1 MKNLTNIE
9 VLTLCGMS
17 KNARHEYIFKNVL
30 LPFASDCV
38 KYNHCENGDIT
49 IEYIASGLYTKFLD
63 LRQKVSEN
71 DGILL
76 DCTQTD
82 VKAVKWAICLL
93 RKIVNGLNFT
103 PAGTYKKV
111 SAMDLKGFTMDVKG
125 HKGETLR
132 QYTFGDIHTEGK
144 TIIEKSDRKSTKKV
158 DVVDVLKQWENRDSK
173 SEARK
178 VRQFTMYTDE
188 EGNSASEETTIKGNY
203 RTPEEDLIYNC
214 AMVKARKL
222 VSKIAIE
229 DKSFNHVYEVLTRD
243 GVLSDSD
250 RMTISRFRK
259 RHNLEDLTLS
269 DLRYLFA

>member
-38 KYNHCENGDIT
+38 KYNRCENGDIT

-82 VKAVKWAICLL
+82 VKAIKWAICLL

-103 PAGTYKKV
+103 PAGTYKTV

-229 DKSFNHVYEVLTRD
+229 DKSFNHVYEVLTRE

-250 RMTISRFRK
+250 RMTLSRFRK
-259 RHNLEDLTLS
+259 RHNLDDLTLS

>member
-1 MKNLTNIE
+1 MKNLTNNE

-17 KNARHEYIFKNVL
+17 KNERHAYIFKNVL

-38 KYNHCENGDIT
+38 KYNRCENGDVT
-49 IEYIASGLYTKFLD
+49 CEYIASGLYSKFLE
-63 LRQKVSEN
+63 LRDKVAEN

-93 RKIVNGLNFT
+93 RKVVNGLNFT

-111 SAMDLKGFTMDVKG
+111 SAMDLQGFTMDVKDS
-125 HKGETLR
+125 KGKTIRE
-132 QYTFGDIHTEGK
+132 YNFNAIHTEGK
-144 TIIEKSDRKSTKKV
+144 TIIEKSENKATKKV
-158 DVVDVLKQWENRDSK
+158 DVVDVLKQWENRDSRT
-173 SEARK
+173 EARK
-178 VRQFTMYTDE
+178 VRLFTMYTDE
-188 EGNSASEETTIKGNY
+188 DGNKASEETTIKGNY
-203 RTPEEDLIYNC
+203 RTPEEDLVYNC
-214 AMVKARKL
+214 AMVKARRI
-222 VSKIAIE
+222 VSKIATE
-229 DKSFNHVYEVLTRD
+229 DKSFNHVYEVLTRE

-259 RHNLEDLTLS
+259 RHNLDDLTLS

>member
-1 MKNLTNIE
+1 MRTLSNIE
-9 VLTLCGMS
+9 TLTLCGMS

-30 LPFASDCV
+30 IPFANDCI

-49 IEYIASGLYTKFLD
+49 CEYIASGLYTKFLE
-63 LRQKVSEN
+63 LRNKVSEN

-82 VKAVKWAICLL
+82 VKAVKWVLCLL
-93 RKIVNGLNFT
+93 RKVVNGLNFT
-103 PAGTYKKV
+103 PAGTYKTI
-111 SAMDLKGFTMDVKG
+111 SATDLQGFTMDVKG
-125 HKGETLR
+125 PKNETLR
-132 QYTFGDIHTEGK
+132 QYSFKDIHTEGK
-144 TIIEKSDRKSTKKV
+144 TIIEKSENKATKKV
-158 DVVDVLKQWENRDSK
+158 DVVDVLKQWENRDSRT
-173 SEARK
+173 EARK
-178 VRQFTMYTDE
+178 VRLFTMYTDE
-188 EGNSASEETTIKGNY
+188 EGNKASEETTIKGNY

-214 AMVKARKL
+214 AMVKARRL

-250 RMTISRFRK
+250 RMTLSRFRK

>member
-38 KYNHCENGDIT
+38 KYNRCENGDIT
-49 IEYIASGLYTKFLD
+49 IEYIASGLYTKFLE
-63 LRQKVSEN
+63 LRGKVSEN
-71 DGILL
+71 DNILL

-82 VKAVKWAICLL
+82 VKAVKWVLCLL
-93 RKIVNGLNFT
+93 RKVVNSLNFT
-103 PAGTYKKV
+103 PAGTYKTI

-132 QYTFGDIHTEGK
+132 QYSFKDIHTEGK
-144 TIIEKSDRKSTKKV
+144 TIIEKSENRAIKKI
-158 DVVDVLKQWENRDSK
+158 DVVDVLKQWENRDSRTE
-173 SEARK
+173 SRK
-178 VRQFTMYTDE
+178 VRLFIMYTDE
-188 EGNSASEETTIKGNY
+188 EGNKASEETTIKGNY
-203 RTPEEDLIYNC
+203 RTPEEDLVYKC
-214 AMVKARKL
+214 AMVKARRL
-222 VSKIAIE
+222 VSKIATE
-229 DKSFNHVYEVLTRD
+229 DKSFDHVYEVLTRD

-250 RMTISRFRK
+250 RMTLSRFRK

>member
-1 MKNLTNIE
+1 MKTLSNIE

-38 KYNHCENGDIT
+38 KYNRCENGDVT

-93 RKIVNGLNFT
+93 RKVVNGLNFT
-103 PAGTYKKV
+103 PAGAYKKV
-111 SAMDLKGFTMDVKG
+111 SAMDLEGFTMNVKG
-125 HKGETLR
+125 PKGETLR
-132 QYTFGDIHTEGK
+132 QYTFSDIHTEGK

-214 AMVKARKL
+214 AMVKAKKL
-222 VSKIAIE
+222 ASKIAIE
-229 DKSFNHVYEVLTRD
+229 DKSFNHVYEVLTRE

-259 RHNLEDLTLS
+259 RHNLDDLTLS